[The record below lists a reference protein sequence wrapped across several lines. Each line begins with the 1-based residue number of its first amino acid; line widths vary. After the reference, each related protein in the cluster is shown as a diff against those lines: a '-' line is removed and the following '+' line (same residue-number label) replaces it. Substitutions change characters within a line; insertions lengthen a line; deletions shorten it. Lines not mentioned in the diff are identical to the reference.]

1 MLASRG
7 ARPGVLER
15 EGWCYLHLCV
25 LSAQGRTG
33 TGQQRGRGAGRQ
45 PRGGSGVGTGWT
57 PLLPLP
63 PPPRNLPAA
72 GLSPW
77 CLFPPT
83 TPSCLTV
90 TQVDV
95 RAHALGGL
103 ICFIEFPDSQI
114 NTIIMSRR
122 DRIPLQVFWQ
132 TELILTPWWF
142 PLTASNSLLSLT
154 TREYLTQREPA

>member
-1 MLASRG
+1 MEPSQ
-7 ARPGVLER
+7 ES
-15 EGWCYLHLCV
+15 W
-25 LSAQGRTG
+25 
-33 TGQQRGRGAGRQ
+33 RGRDGVTFTCVSSVPRAGVGLGSKGAEEL
-45 PRGGSGVGTGWT
+45 GGSPAVAVEWGQGG
-57 PLLPLP
+57 PHSCPC
-63 PPPRNLPAA
+63 PPRNLPAA

-132 TELILTPWWF
+132 TELIFTPWWF
-142 PLTASNSLLSLT
+142 PLTACNSLLSLAM
-154 TREYLTQREPA
+154 REYLTQREPA